1 METVK
6 HLLHQTKINQELS
19 RKQDQQGSVI
29 SLQGPGKKPTQ
40 KASTGYVK
48 ETTSQLDSI
57 IKEFTTQAIRKLIGL
72 KNSHILVRCMDGY
85 RIQLL
90 TYLTLSRP

>member
-1 METVK
+1 MVTVK
-6 HLLHQTKINQELS
+6 HLLHQTKISQE
-19 RKQDQQGSVI
+19 RPRQQDQQGSVI

-57 IKEFTTQAIRKLIGL
+57 IEEFTTK
-72 KNSHILVRCMDGY
+72 SSD
-85 RIQLL
+85 
-90 TYLTLSRP
+90 